1 MTTTT
6 RERPHRTGESPA
18 TVVKEIRAA
27 ARARDLVDLME
38 RRPEL
43 AGVYRPADL
52 AVEAIR
58 WSV

>member
-6 RERPHRTGESPA
+6 RERLRRTGEPTA
-18 TVVKEIRAA
+18 AVVKEHRAA
-27 ARARDLVDLME
+27 ARARDLVELME

>member
-6 RERPHRTGESPA
+6 RERSHRTREVPA
-18 TVVKEIRAA
+18 SMDREVRAA
-27 ARARDLVDLME
+27 SRSRELVELMD

-52 AVEAIR
+52 TVEAIR
-58 WSV
+58 WSA

>member
-1 MTTTT
+1 MTSTT
-6 RERPHRTGESPA
+6 RERHTRPGAAPG
-18 TVVKEIRAA
+18 TVVREVRAA
-27 ARARDLVDLME
+27 ARARDLVQLMD

-58 WSV
+58 WSA

>member
-1 MTTTT
+1 MTSTT
-6 RERPHRTGESPA
+6 RQRSHRPGGAPG
-18 TVVKEIRAA
+18 TVVREVRAA
-27 ARARDLVDLME
+27 ARARDLVELMD

-58 WSV
+58 WSA

>member
-1 MTTTT
+1 MTSTT
-6 RERPHRTGESPA
+6 RERHTRPGAAPGS
-18 TVVKEIRAA
+18 VVRKARAA
-27 ARARDLVDLME
+27 ARARDLVRLMD

-58 WSV
+58 WSA